1 MVKQYYSIRTG
12 KNKNFSGFDLSI
24 LKKLFSDLYS
34 ELDTNGYFQ
43 EYFGYQCVDAGFVSG
58 ILGENIEAQIYRLL
72 RKDNLWPIKDR
83 IKDYEED
90 DLFDIIEF
98 LYDHVSKPIETE
110 GAYHSWDQCGWH
122 YSKFERDNGKKE
134 FQEKINELLSEYG
147 SGFQMDI
154 EGLILTKDESGLATI
169 YTADIPTKRDDIR
182 QKMNLAI
189 QKYRQSRSSLEE
201 RRIAIRELSDILET
215 LRADAKKYLSNKDEG
230 DLFNIANNFSIR
242 HANEKQKN
250 NYDKDIWYSWMF
262 YFYIATIHALLRIKE
277 RAESNKK

>member
-1 MVKQYYSIRTG
+1 MAKQYYSIRTG
-12 KNKNFSGFDLSI
+12 KNKNFSGFDLSV

-34 ELDTNGYFQ
+34 ELDTDGYFQ
-43 EYFGYQCVDAGFVSG
+43 EYFGFECTDVGFVRG

-72 RKDNLWPIKDR
+72 RKDNLWPIKDHV
-83 IKDYEED
+83 KDYEED

-98 LYDHVSKPIETE
+98 LYDHISKPIETK
-110 GAYHSWDQCGWH
+110 GAYHSFNQCGWH
-122 YSKFERDNGKKE
+122 YSKFERDSGKKE
-134 FQEKINELLSEYG
+134 FQEEINGILSEYG
-147 SGFQMDI
+147 LGFQMDS

-201 RRIAIRELSDILET
+201 RRIAIRELADILEA
-215 LRADAKKYLSNKDEG
+215 LKADAKKYLDNKDEG

-242 HANEKQKN
+242 HVNEKQKN
-250 NYDKDIWYSWMF
+250 NYDKDIWYSWIF
-262 YFYIATIHALLRIKE
+262 YFYVATIHALLRIKE